1 MQEQKKMSF
10 LSGPFVVIFI
20 VGAFFFGAFIGAHRA
35 GEGIPK
41 QTTPEE
47 AGVYVDFSP
56 FWEAWRILNERHIDA
71 GKIDSQ
77 EMLLWSAIEGLAG
90 AYSDPYTVF
99 LPPDEAREFE
109 KEMRGTLDGIGVKI
123 GMRDT
128 RVVVIA
134 PLKNSPAERAGMRPG
149 DHIVAID
156 EEPALNLTIGEV
168 VERIRGP
175 RGTSVTIT
183 IFRENEDAPR
193 EMTIVRETIQVPVL
207 STEHRD
213 DGIFVISLYN
223 FSANTGTEFRAAIN
237 KFRNSNS
244 NKLLLDLR
252 GNPGGYLEASIEVA
266 SYFLPAGKVVVR
278 EVGKSGKELRAFRSK
293 GYDIISGTDTRVVVL
308 IDRGSASAS
317 EILAGALRENNV
329 ATLVGETTFGKGSV
343 QEVFRVTKETT
354 LKVTIAE
361 WLTPDGISI
370 SEGGLNPDVV
380 VEREVNRDDPD
391 RDNQL
396 ERAIEILLES

>member
-1 MQEQKKMSF
+1 MQEQKKISF
-10 LSGPFVVIFI
+10 LSGPFVVAFV
-20 VGAFFFGAFIGAHRA
+20 VGAFFFGAFIGTHRA
-35 GEGIPK
+35 EERIPEI
-41 QTTPEE
+41 TTPAE
-47 AGVYVDFSP
+47 AGVDVDFSP
-56 FWEAWRILNERHIDA
+56 FWEAWRILSERHIDA

-77 EMLLWSAIEGLAG
+77 EVLLWSAIEGLAS

-99 LPPDEAREFE
+99 FPPEEAREFE
-109 KEMRGTLDGIGVKI
+109 KEMRGTMDGIGVKI
-123 GMRDT
+123 GMRDN

-134 PLKNSPAERAGMRPG
+134 PLKNTPAERAGMLPG
-149 DHIVAID
+149 DQILAVD
-156 EEPALNLTIGEV
+156 QESALNLTIGEV

-175 RGTSVTIT
+175 RGTNVTLT
-183 IFRENEDAPR
+183 IFRENENGPR
-193 EMTIVRETIQVPVL
+193 EMTVTRETIRVPVL

-223 FSANTGTEFRAAIN
+223 FSANTDVEFRAAMN

-266 SYFLPAGKVVVR
+266 SYFLPAGKIIVR
-278 EVGKSGKELRAFRSK
+278 EVGTSGKELRVFRSK
-293 GYDIISGTDTRVVVL
+293 GHDVISGTDTKVVVL

-343 QEVFRVTKETT
+343 QEVFRVTDETV

-361 WLTPDGISI
+361 WLTPDGVSI
-370 SEGGLNPDVV
+370 SEGGLSPDVV
-380 VEREVNRDDPD
+380 VPRGENRDDPEH
-391 RDNQL
+391 DNQL
-396 ERAIEILLES
+396 ERAVEILLQN